1 MATSL
6 LFNPDKGILHFLR
19 RSLDKKV
26 HGDAKV
32 IFLEFTAEYLTRSP
46 ATMPPFIVDIKVKS
60 PFRPQPDRSMN
71 ESERI
76 MQHLL

>member
-32 IFLEFTAEYLTRSP
+32 IFLEFTAEYLARSP
-46 ATMPPFIVDIKVKS
+46 ATMPPFIVDVKVRIS
-60 PFRPQPDRSMN
+60 ARNMSDS
-71 ESERI
+71 SRI
-76 MQHLL
+76 MQHYL